1 MKKIIT
7 ALSILLAIGFA
18 SALTNTTNFHSVG
31 TVNISSGDFGLSFVA
46 NKNTVVTGVTKLST
60 TQATQARILNDSLV
74 ELGSASFVGDTAT
87 LSVPITTGATY
98 FVLINNGGNS
108 FVTDYGTVASDLP
121 SPNEDITFPANGN
134 AVFKTPYSP
143 TVSSIVSGG
152 GNQLGITGIITDG
165 TATPPPVV
173 PPVVPPVG
181 SDPRLVFLGDSLTEG
196 LAVATPYPFLV
207 QKPSTF
213 TTLNLGV
220 SSKTTANIL
229 AESDYVNATHLGT
242 NKADDI
248 IVVWAGSADLY
259 ISVGTSDAITTFNN
273 LKAFC
278 LKEKALGSK
287 VVVLTMLPR
296 PNNTVVFSKTEY
308 LAYNALIRAHWTE
321 FADGLADVQ
330 LDPTIGTDESN
341 YNTAYYADTVHLTQA
356 GYAIVANY
364 VQNTLHAI
372 DPTFP
377 AGTPT
382 TVTPPVLTKQQ
393 KLLNAGFTQ
402 AQIDVLLEIFMEK

>member
-1 MKKIIT
+1 MKKLT
-7 ALSILLAIGFA
+7 TILTLLLTLGFA
-18 SALTNTTNFHSVG
+18 SALTNTTNFHSIG
-31 TVNISSGDFGLSFVA
+31 TTNISAGDFGLTFVA
-46 NKNTVVTGVTKLST
+46 NKNTVITGVTKKST

-74 ELGSASFVGDTAT
+74 ELGSATFVGDTAT
-87 LSVPITTGATY
+87 LSVSVVAGGTY
-98 FVLINNGGNS
+98 FVLINNGNNP
-108 FVTDYGTVASDLP
+108 FVTDYGTTGADLP
-121 SPNEDITFPANGN
+121 SPNEDITFPATNN

-143 TVSSIVSGG
+143 TVTSIVSGG

-165 TATPPPVV
+165 TATPTEPPVT
-173 PPVVPPVG
+173 PPTG
-181 SDPRLVFLGDSLTEG
+181 SDKKLVFLGDSLTEG

-207 QKPSTF
+207 QKPSDF
-213 TTLNLGV
+213 TTINLGV

-229 AESDYVNATHLGT
+229 TESDYVNANYLGT

-287 VVVLTMLPR
+287 VIVLTMLPR

-308 LAYNALIRAHWTE
+308 LAYNALIRQHWTE

-330 LDPTIGTDESN
+330 SDPILGADETN
-341 YNTAYYADTVHLTQA
+341 YDTTYYADLVHLTPA

-364 VQNTLHAI
+364 VQNTLHTI

-382 TVTPPVLTKQQ
+382 TVTPPVLTMQQ
-393 KLLNAGFTQ
+393 RFLNAGITQ
-402 AQIDVLLEIFMEK
+402 EQLDLLLEYFVLK

>member
-1 MKKIIT
+1 MKKIFTT
-7 ALSILLAIGFA
+7 AIAIFLSLGFA
-18 SALTNTTNFHSVG
+18 SALTNTTNFHSQG
-31 TVNISSGDFGLSFVA
+31 TVNISAGDFGLSFVA
-46 NKNTVVTGVTKLST
+46 NKNTVVTGVTKKST
-60 TQATQARILNDSLV
+60 TLATQARILNSSLV
-74 ELGSASFVGDTAT
+74 ELGTATFVGDTAT
-87 LSVPITTGATY
+87 LAVPVTLGETY
-98 FVLINNGGNS
+98 YVLINNSGNT

-121 SPNEDITFPANGN
+121 SANEDITFPVTNN
-134 AVFKTPYSP
+134 AVFHTPYSATIP
-143 TVSSIVSGG
+143 SLTYGG
-152 GNQLGITGIITDG
+152 SNQLGITGIITDG
-165 TATPPPVV
+165 SATPQE

-196 LAVATPYPFLV
+196 LAVPIPYPFLV
-207 QKPSTF
+207 QKPNSF
-213 TTLNLGV
+213 ATLNLGV

-229 AESDYVNATHLGT
+229 AESDNMNATQLGS
-242 NKADDI
+242 NKTDDI

-278 LKEKALGSK
+278 LKEKALGAK

-321 FADGLADVQ
+321 FADALADVQ

-341 YNTAYYADTVHLTQA
+341 YNTTYYADTVHLTQA

-364 VQNTLHAI
+364 VQNALHGI

-382 TVTPPVLTKQQ
+382 TPPALTKAQR
-393 KLLNAGFTQ
+393 LLNAGFTQ
-402 AQIDVLLEIFMEK
+402 AQVDLLLEIFMSN

>member
-1 MKKIIT
+1 MKKLTTI
-7 ALSILLAIGFA
+7 LAIILSLGFA
-18 SALTNTTNFHSVG
+18 SALTNTTNFHSIG
-31 TVNISSGDFGLSFVA
+31 TTNISAGDFGLTFVA
-46 NKNTVVTGVTKLST
+46 NKNTVITGVTKKST

-74 ELGSASFVGDTAT
+74 ELGSATFVGDTAT
-87 LSVPITTGATY
+87 LSVSVVAGGTY
-98 FVLINNGGNS
+98 FVMINNGTNS
-108 FVTDYGTVASDLP
+108 FVTDYGTVGADLP
-121 SPNEDITFPANGN
+121 SLNEDISFPATNN

-143 TVSSIVSGG
+143 TVTSIVSGG

-165 TATPPPVV
+165 TATPEPPVV
-173 PPVVPPVG
+173 PPTTPG
-181 SDPRLVFLGDSLTEG
+181 SDKKLVFLGDSLTEG

-207 QKPSTF
+207 QKPTDF

-229 AESDYVNATHLGT
+229 AESDYVNANYLGT

-248 IVVWAGSADLY
+248 VVVWAGSADLY
-259 ISVGTSDAITTFNN
+259 ISVGTSDAITTYNN
-273 LKAFC
+273 LRTFC

-287 VVVLTMLPR
+287 VVVVTMLPR

-308 LAYNALIRAHWTE
+308 LAYNALIRQHWTE

-341 YNTAYYADTVHLTQA
+341 YNTTYYADTVHLTQA

-377 AGTPT
+377 AGTLT
-382 TVTPPVLTKQQ
+382 TVIPPILTMEQEF
-393 KLLNAGFTQ
+393 LNVGITQ
-402 AQIDVLLEIFMEK
+402 AQLNVFLKYFMLK